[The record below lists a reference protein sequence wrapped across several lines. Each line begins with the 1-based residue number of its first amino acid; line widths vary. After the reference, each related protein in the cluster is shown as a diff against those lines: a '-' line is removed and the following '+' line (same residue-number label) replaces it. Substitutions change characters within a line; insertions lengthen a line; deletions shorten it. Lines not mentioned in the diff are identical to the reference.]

1 MKRDEVLS
9 VLRAHRDRLRSEHGV
24 KSLGLF
30 GSMARDEA
38 GPNSDV
44 DLLVEFDRRISL
56 FDLVGTAQYIEKLLN
71 LPEDKVD
78 LVIRHNVIP
87 ELRDVI
93 YGEAVDVF
101 DSEKVEIP
109 HSAPA

>member
-1 MKRDEVLS
+1 MRKDEALRILRTNEATLRRDYF
-9 VLRAHRDRLRSEHGV
+9 V
-24 KSLGLF
+24 KSLALF
-30 GSMARDEA
+30 GSMARDEE

-78 LVIRHNVIP
+78 LVIRDAVIP
-87 ELRDVI
+87 ELREAI
-93 YGEAVDVF
+93 YGEAIAVF
-101 DSEKVEIP
+101 SERQMEISHP
-109 HSAPA
+109 AHS